1 GPSAAI
7 AGAPAAPAAPRADC
21 DPAWVEAAWVE
32 AEQPAM
38 TTPATTPATAATA
51 DSTARLHR
59 HCLIGA
65 SSANSVRT
73 HASDSQTR
81 RRHPDVLGQGRNPAT
96 IRAVA
101 EPWLRPRECKDGQ
114 EASLGGSHTEV
125 TTA

>member
-1 GPSAAI
+1 
-7 AGAPAAPAAPRADC
+7 
-21 DPAWVEAAWVE
+21 
-32 AEQPAM
+32 M
-38 TTPATTPATAATA
+38 TTPPTTPTMTATA
-51 DSTARLHR
+51 DSTVRLDR

-65 SSANSVRT
+65 SSDSSVLA

-81 RRHPDVLGQGRNPAT
+81 RDNADVHGQGRNLAT

-101 EPWLRPRECKDGQ
+101 EPGLRPPECKDGQ